1 MQKYAHEHGI
11 CRVLLLDLGQCV
23 CYYGWY
29 PVASLARCAR
39 VSTEPVETEHAVRLL
54 EVAVYPSSQN
64 AEVQRKSATL
74 KRERHLVSLCTDPGD
89 LLFCSMF
96 CTARYTCPR
105 AGCTAWKF
113 TRFCHGI
120 WMDTLA
126 AMALRAAV
134 PAPDDQNS
142 SPKHALR
149 RIMSSPA
156 CQTMLNTPTHPS
168 SPPPEP
174 PHVPA
179 AIVRSASESSDDLLL
194 SSQSPSTKQNSAR
207 SPTRYAPR
215 STTPTTPSKRS
226 HDEAMRLRTIE
237 AIKSGEHRAS
247 VRSHRANKAAQF

>member
-120 WMDTLA
+120 WAVDGHTGSHGA
-126 AMALRAAV
+126 PCGCPRARRSEFKPKTRITANNV
-134 PAPDDQNS
+134 QPSLPNYAKYPYAP
-142 SPKHALR
+142 
-149 RIMSSPA
+149 
-156 CQTMLNTPTHPS
+156 
-168 SPPPEP
+168 
-174 PHVPA
+174 V
-179 AIVRSASESSDDLLL
+179 ESS
-194 SSQSPSTKQNSAR
+194 TGA
-207 SPTRYAPR
+207 APR
-215 STTPTTPSKRS
+215 PCSDRT
-226 HDEAMRLRTIE
+226 ECLGILR
-237 AIKSGEHRAS
+237 
-247 VRSHRANKAAQF
+247 